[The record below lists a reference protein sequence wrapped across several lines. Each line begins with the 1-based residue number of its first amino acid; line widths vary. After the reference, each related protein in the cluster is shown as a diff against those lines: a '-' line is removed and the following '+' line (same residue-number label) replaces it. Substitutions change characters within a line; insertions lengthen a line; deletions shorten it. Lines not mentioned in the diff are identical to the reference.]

1 MVPDA
6 SAMLPAPV
14 VAQRMAAAATAFVA
28 TLSSAQ
34 RAVACFPFAG
44 DERYQWQYTPGP
56 RRGLRLKDMTPAQR
70 TAALDLCDAGLSLR
84 GARKAREIIALEVIL
99 GEIERGTIQAGEDRD
114 PELYYFS
121 VFGDPGGA
129 APWAWRANGH
139 HLLLS
144 FTVVGGQIIAP
155 TPLFFGANPA
165 EVRHGPAAGQ
175 RTLAEEEDL
184 ARSLLAALDPR
195 RKTVAVVDASA
206 PRDILTRNYRLADP
220 VAVPRGITFAALA
233 GEQRERLV
241 ALLRHYTGRVAGEL
255 DDHAW
260 RRIEEAGLD
269 TITFAWAGAEARDQ
283 PHYYAVT
290 GPTFLIE
297 YDNSQNDANHVHTVW
312 RDWTHDWG
320 LDLLADHYRAEH

>member
-1 MVPDA
+1 MA
-6 SAMLPAPV
+6 SDVTAKLPAPLA
-14 VAQRMAAAATAFVA
+14 AQRMAAAATTFVA
-28 TLSSAQ
+28 TLSRAQ

-44 DERYQWQYTPGP
+44 DARYQWQYTPGP
-56 RRGLRLKDMTPAQR
+56 RQGLRLKDMAPAQR
-70 TAALDLCDAGLSLR
+70 RAALALFDAALSLR

-99 GEIERGTIQAGEDRD
+99 GEIERGTSEEGEDRD

-139 HLLLS
+139 HLLLA
-144 FTVVGGQIIAP
+144 FTVMGGDIIAP

-165 EVRHGPAAGQ
+165 EVRRGPAAGQ

-184 ARSLLAALDPR
+184 ARSLLAALDPN

-220 VAVPRGITFAALA
+220 AAVPRGITFAALG

-255 DDHAW
+255 DDNAW

-269 TITFAWAGAEARDQ
+269 AITFAWAGAEDRDQ

-297 YDNSQNDANHVHTVW
+297 YDNTQNDANHIHTVW